1 MVSSR
6 RTVITQGPLKR
17 VVDAADQAA
26 DAVSLWNITCPEGT
40 SVAVRLVE
48 GGPEHESVTRSA
60 AWVSQMETKPVV
72 LVAGRWGTWPLAL
85 VRPLRDGECLPRIA
99 HREEAP
105 R

>member
-60 AWVSQMETKPVV
+60 AFSPESFATSF
-72 LVAGRWGTWPLAL
+72 LAVATSFFAAATSARS
-85 VRPLRDGECLPRIA
+85 
-99 HREEAP
+99 
-105 R
+105 